1 MNILIWNSLSISQGD
16 VFFFNNTFSKTL
28 IRQCNALAKEG
39 HSVDIIVTECTSQFS
54 SKIDSSVKQIYFS
67 NNEIFN
73 LMGTYA
79 SYDRELY
86 LAKNED
92 LIKSISLKIASKLR
106 KSYDAILLW
115 ETPVPFL
122 KYLFPSAIILNQM
135 PGPFCKAPYPHMI
148 TIDLEGLYKQGTL
161 YLNSSSVLN
170 YQSTCSL
177 FNDFKNTSTDIFS
190 ALNPFKKQLNY
201 LEDQFKRLSLLPLQ
215 VTEHYNFKCDTKYNS
230 QAEFLYDVLEKTKP
244 DNGLIVTQYISKSVS
259 DKCITPEFCQLLR
272 RNYKNFFY
280 DEVFDSVV
288 APSQYIVPQVD
299 ELVSCSSSL
308 AFQAMMFNKKIRI
321 FGKTFVEP
329 YASKHFV
336 SEYEKKNKYE
346 SCCKF
351 ILEKYSCLA
360 SNILE
365 GKFLSNYLEEAIH
378 KKKCNSIDKYP
389 SLLELS
395 NDYKENILLSFQQ
408 LDCKKE
414 LVKKNIIPNFKN
426 SDLEKFQSL
435 IKDASIKIISFDIF
449 DTLITRNVLRPLD
462 VYKILEQACYK
473 FTHGKIA
480 NFCQLRCIAEVESRK
495 LTNSNETSLNLIY
508 KFIRDNFRI
517 DNEILIKLKKL
528 EINVEHRISTVQRY
542 GKKLFAIAQSS
553 QKQII
558 YTSDMYLAKDTI
570 LSLLKTN
577 GYPINF
583 PLFLSV
589 EENASKKDGK
599 LFDII
604 FNKLK
609 ISPNELLHVGDNNNN
624 DYKIPN
630 SKGVK
635 TFRIQS
641 PTQRINKNSSWKKL
655 FDNYEGLASS
665 ISLSLIANKYW
676 SDPNSNDNLSMFNDR
691 NGETFGYSC
700 LGPMIFGYTYWILQT
715 CIEKKIQRIFFLARE
730 GKFCKIAYDIISKN
744 VKDAPQSEYLYSSR
758 RALNVSTLEN
768 DEDIVNIASQ
778 PFTNNSNLK
787 QLIISR
793 FGISHAQ
800 IPGKYNTNLEN
811 NNLGKLK
818 LIRASLDLKELIYM
832 EAAKEKELYKY
843 YIQNFNIGENEKIA
857 IVDIGWKC
865 RMQYNLE
872 ILLKRS
878 IVGFY
883 YSTVSNYEYGK
894 LQGSNIIIYDHRYSS
909 KLSKHFIDKNRHTIE
924 SILCCEDSS
933 FIKFEKN
940 GDTIKPLFDDKND
953 SKERKIILSNFKKG
967 LTNFIK
973 DINKVIYKDYIYE
986 MPTDFI
992 DTLVE
997 QSCNSSDITDQ
1008 KLYSKLY
1015 FSDQIG
1021 GIKEKICFDPIST
1034 TNPTTLNATKIEK
1047 KVNKKCINQL
1057 FLKFESKLL
1066 KLFISPKKY
1075 NKYLRS
1081 RNLFFKDSRNFF
1093 VKKYYKIFS

>member
-395 NDYKENILLSFQQ
+395 
-408 LDCKKE
+408 
-414 LVKKNIIPNFKN
+414 
-426 SDLEKFQSL
+426 
-435 IKDASIKIISFDIF
+435 
-449 DTLITRNVLRPLD
+449 
-462 VYKILEQACYK
+462 
-473 FTHGKIA
+473 
-480 NFCQLRCIAEVESRK
+480 
-495 LTNSNETSLNLIY
+495 
-508 KFIRDNFRI
+508 
-517 DNEILIKLKKL
+517 
-528 EINVEHRISTVQRY
+528 
-542 GKKLFAIAQSS
+542 
-553 QKQII
+553 
-558 YTSDMYLAKDTI
+558 
-570 LSLLKTN
+570 
-577 GYPINF
+577 
-583 PLFLSV
+583 
-589 EENASKKDGK
+589 
-599 LFDII
+599 
-604 FNKLK
+604 
-609 ISPNELLHVGDNNNN
+609 
-624 DYKIPN
+624 
-630 SKGVK
+630 
-635 TFRIQS
+635 
-641 PTQRINKNSSWKKL
+641 
-655 FDNYEGLASS
+655 
-665 ISLSLIANKYW
+665 
-676 SDPNSNDNLSMFNDR
+676 
-691 NGETFGYSC
+691 
-700 LGPMIFGYTYWILQT
+700 
-715 CIEKKIQRIFFLARE
+715 
-730 GKFCKIAYDIISKN
+730 
-744 VKDAPQSEYLYSSR
+744 
-758 RALNVSTLEN
+758 
-768 DEDIVNIASQ
+768 
-778 PFTNNSNLK
+778 
-787 QLIISR
+787 
-793 FGISHAQ
+793 
-800 IPGKYNTNLEN
+800 
-811 NNLGKLK
+811 
-818 LIRASLDLKELIYM
+818 
-832 EAAKEKELYKY
+832 
-843 YIQNFNIGENEKIA
+843 
-857 IVDIGWKC
+857 
-865 RMQYNLE
+865 
-872 ILLKRS
+872 RS
-878 IVGFY
+878 
-883 YSTVSNYEYGK
+883 
-894 LQGSNIIIYDHRYSS
+894 
-909 KLSKHFIDKNRHTIE
+909 
-924 SILCCEDSS
+924 
-933 FIKFEKN
+933 
-940 GDTIKPLFDDKND
+940 
-953 SKERKIILSNFKKG
+953 
-967 LTNFIK
+967 
-973 DINKVIYKDYIYE
+973 
-986 MPTDFI
+986 
-992 DTLVE
+992 
-997 QSCNSSDITDQ
+997 
-1008 KLYSKLY
+1008 
-1015 FSDQIG
+1015 
-1021 GIKEKICFDPIST
+1021 
-1034 TNPTTLNATKIEK
+1034 
-1047 KVNKKCINQL
+1047 
-1057 FLKFESKLL
+1057 
-1066 KLFISPKKY
+1066 
-1075 NKYLRS
+1075 
-1081 RNLFFKDSRNFF
+1081 
-1093 VKKYYKIFS
+1093 